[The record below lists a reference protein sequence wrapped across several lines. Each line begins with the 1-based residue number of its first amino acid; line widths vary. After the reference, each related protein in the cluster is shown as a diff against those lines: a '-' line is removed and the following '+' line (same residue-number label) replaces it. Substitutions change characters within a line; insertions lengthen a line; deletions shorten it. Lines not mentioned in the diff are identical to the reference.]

1 MTAWKQPQHGAPLYF
16 LFLILLD
23 FNSVSLVFANSDL
36 FAMSL
41 NYSKIRFWYKLGFWT
56 LVEEYCVLS
65 CFFLTG
71 SFMSHFVNGSNLECL
86 FTDPS
91 RHRFLEGSAAE
102 AVACKCAAA
111 GLSPGLQRR
120 ARPLIT
126 SCQRHAKEKIAQLNA
141 QLYFFLKKKNA
152 QLNTQLFFFA
162 PQHRTQGRGR
172 P

>member
-1 MTAWKQPQHGAPLYF
+1 MAAWKQPQHGAPLYF

-23 FNSVSLVFANSDL
+23 FSSVSLVFANSDL

-65 CFFLTG
+65 CYCNAKLVFPCFLTR
-71 SFMSHFVNGSNLECL
+71 SFMSPCVNGSNLECL
-86 FTDPS
+86 STDPS

-126 SCQRHAKEKIAQLNA
+126 SCQRHAK
-141 QLYFFLKKKNA
+141 KKS
-152 QLNTQLFFFA
+152 LS
-162 PQHRTQGRGR
+162 
-172 P
+172 